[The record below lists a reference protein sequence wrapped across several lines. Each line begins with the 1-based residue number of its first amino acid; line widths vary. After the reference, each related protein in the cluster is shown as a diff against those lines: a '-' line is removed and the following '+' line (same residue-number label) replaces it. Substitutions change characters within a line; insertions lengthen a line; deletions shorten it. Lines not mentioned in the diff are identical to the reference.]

1 MKLIRE
7 AQHGVGEGFC
17 LIKSVE
23 QKTTAKKQAYLD
35 MVLTDAQGEVSA
47 KLWDY
52 SPERHGR
59 YEAGMVIKVRGSVD
73 TWNNAPQLRIERIRH
88 ADEKDQVDMASLVPC
103 APYTSEWMFDQL
115 TAMVDAMQNADIAA
129 VVRGLLE
136 QNRERILICPAAVKM
151 HHAVRSGL
159 LYHTLSIAR
168 AAQALCAVYPFLNR
182 DLVLAGVILHD
193 LDKIHELEVSKTGT
207 ASGYTVHGQLLG
219 HLVGGVVGLERM
231 GEQLGTPREILELL
245 QHMVLSHHA
254 IPEFGSPI
262 PPMFPEAEVVS
273 ALDTLDA
280 TLYEMNAALENV
292 AAGQFTGK
300 VWGLDRKLYQ
310 HGMASAEPGAKLDLN

>member
-1 MKLIRE
+1 MKLISE
-7 AQHGVGEGFC
+7 AQHATAEGFC
-17 LIKSVE
+17 LVKSVE
-23 QKTTAKKQAYLD
+23 QKTTAKKLAYLD
-35 MVLTDAQGEVSA
+35 FVLTDAQGEVSA

-88 ADEKDQVDMASLVPC
+88 ADEKDGVDMAELVPC
-103 APYTSEWMFDQL
+103 APYTSEWMLGQL
-115 TAMVDAMQNADIAA
+115 LEMVDSMQNTDIAA
-129 VVRGLLE
+129 LVRGLLE
-136 QNRERILICPAAVKM
+136 ENREQILICPAAVKM

-168 AAQALCAVYPFLNR
+168 AAQALCGVYPFLNR

-193 LDKIHELEVSKTGT
+193 LDKIRELEVTETGT
-207 ASGYTVHGQLLG
+207 ASGYTAHGQLLG
-219 HLVGGVVGLERM
+219 HLVGGVVSLERM
-231 GEQLGTPREILELL
+231 GERLGTPRETLEML
-245 QHMVLSHHA
+245 QHMVLSHHS
-254 IPEFGSPI
+254 IPEYGSPI

-292 AAGQFTGK
+292 GQGQFTGK
-300 VWGLDRKLYQ
+300 VWGLDRKLYR
-310 HGMASAEPGAKLDLN
+310 HGMQGGEAGAKLD

>member
-1 MKLIRE
+1 MKLINQ
-7 AQHGVGEGFC
+7 AQFGTAEGFC
-17 LIKSVE
+17 LVKSVE

-35 MVLTDAQGEVSA
+35 FVLTDAEGEVSA

-59 YEAGMVIKVRGSVD
+59 FESGAIIKVRGSVD
-73 TWNNAPQLRIERIRH
+73 TWNNAPQLRIDRIRH
-88 ADEKDQVDMASLVPC
+88 ATQQDGVNMADLVPC
-103 APYTSEWMFDQL
+103 APYTGEWMLAEL
-115 TAMVDAMQNADIAA
+115 TAMVEGMQNRDIAA
-129 VVRGLLE
+129 VVHTLLE
-136 QNRERILICPAAVKM
+136 EKRERILLCPAAVKM

-168 AAQALCAVYPFLNR
+168 AVQALCAIYPFLNR

-193 LDKIHELEVSKTGT
+193 LDKINELEVSDTGT
-207 ASGYTVHGQLLG
+207 AGGYTAHGQLLG
-219 HLVGGVVGLERM
+219 HLVGGVVNLERV
-231 GEQLGTPREILELL
+231 GEKLNTPEHILEML
-245 QHMVLSHHA
+245 QHMVLSHHG

-280 TLYEMNAALENV
+280 TLYEMTAALENV
-292 AAGQFTGK
+292 EVGQFTGK
-300 VWGLDRKLYQ
+300 VWGLDRKLYR
-310 HGMASAEPGAKLDLN
+310 HGLNDTEAGAKLDS